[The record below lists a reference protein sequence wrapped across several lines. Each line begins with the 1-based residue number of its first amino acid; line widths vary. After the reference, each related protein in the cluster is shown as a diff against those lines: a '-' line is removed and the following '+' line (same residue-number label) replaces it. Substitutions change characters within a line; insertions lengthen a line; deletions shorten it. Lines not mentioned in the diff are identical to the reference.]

1 MKQIE
6 AINLTTAFIN
16 LSKEDLLRITSEFRI
31 DRKRAIEIAQVYNLD
46 HEVKWCIDY
55 CGMTPQEAL
64 CEWDLI

>member
-16 LSKEDLLRITSEFRI
+16 LSKEDLERITSEFRI

-46 HEVKWCIDY
+46 HEVKWCIAS

>member
-6 AINLTTAFIN
+6 AINITTAFIN

-31 DRKRAIEIAQVYNLD
+31 DRKRAIEIAKVYNLD
-46 HEVKWCIDY
+46 FEVKWCIDY

-64 CEWDLI
+64 AEWDLL